1 MAKTGE
7 KSPAPAADL
16 AIRIL
21 ILLSRYKF
29 TQAKLSVIARELE
42 ESTSTCLRV
51 LRTLRASDAVAFDEK
66 SKTYSLGYLVAVL
79 GTRAAETDAVLVK
92 IQSILDEIAQNSG
105 LTAAFVQR
113 SGPDRLMYTAKSS
126 PQGEY
131 GVSVSVGNRFPV
143 NQVSYGTWFARF
155 GPEEHMLEQ
164 IPEPTVEEFS
174 GEKGISYEE
183 LMELTSTSVV
193 TNRGR
198 YVRGIWTA
206 SIPAL
211 DVTGGI
217 VGVVVALGI
226 VESMSKERETDVI
239 ETMQAVATR
248 LNTRNLE
255 ALR

>member
-1 MAKTGE
+1 MADTRA

-29 TQAKLSVIARELE
+29 ARATLSVIARELE

-92 IQSILDEIAQNSG
+92 IQPILDEAAQNSG

-113 SGPDRLMYTAKSS
+113 SGSDRLMYTAKSS

-131 GVSVSVGNRFPV
+131 GVSISVGNRFPV

-155 GPEEHMLEQ
+155 GPEERVLEQ
-164 IPEPTVEEFS
+164 LPGPTVEEFR
-174 GEKGISYEE
+174 GEERISNEE
-183 LMELTSTSVV
+183 LMELTPTSVV

-211 DVTGGI
+211 DLTGGI
-217 VGVVVALGI
+217 IGVVVVLGI
-226 VESMSKERETDVI
+226 VESMSKERESEVI
-239 ETMQAVATR
+239 ATMRALAMR
-248 LNTRNLE
+248 LNTSSLE
-255 ALR
+255 ALK